1 MNWQGYKRPESIAAA
16 LDMLKQAGGRGRV
29 FAGGTD
35 LIPQL
40 RQGDKFADLLV
51 DITGIKELQLIHE
64 QEDWICIGA
73 AVTHAAV
80 ATHPLICQEVRALA
94 EGCARVGSPQIRN
107 MATLAGNVI
116 NALPAADG
124 AIPLTA
130 LAAEINIVSPAGERW
145 IPIEDTYRGVGLSH
159 IDPSCEIVKAVR
171 FKKPGNRAMT
181 GFFRMARRK
190 TLTKPIINGAVYI
203 LWDQSFTK
211 IEKARIALGPVAD
224 RPFHPQQA
232 ERLLENGSLTPE
244 LILEVA
250 RQAAEE
256 ASPRTNIVRGSDLY
270 RKEMIRIYL
279 ARTLHSLRA
288 G

>member
-1 MNWQGYKRPESIAAA
+1 V
-16 LDMLKQAGGRGRV
+16 L
-29 FAGGTD
+29 AGGTD

-40 RQGDKFADLLV
+40 RQGDKLADLLI

-80 ATHPLICQEVRALA
+80 AAHPLICKEVRALA
-94 EGCARVGSPQIRN
+94 EGCAHVGSPQIRN

-116 NALPAADG
+116 NARPAADG

-130 LAAEINIVSPAGERW
+130 LAAEINIVSPAGARW
-145 IPIEDTYRGVGLSH
+145 VPIEDTYRGVGLSH
-159 IDPSCEIVKAVR
+159 IDPSCEIAKAVR
-171 FKKPGNRAMT
+171 FKKPGSRAMT
-181 GFFRMARRK
+181 GFFRMAKRK
-190 TLTKPIINGAVYI
+190 ALTLPIINGAVYI

-224 RPFHPQQA
+224 RPFHPKRA
-232 ERLLENGSLTPE
+232 ERLLENGDLTPE